1 MKNILFLFM
10 LLPFVCHAQK
20 VTQINKNEICIEGDT
35 ILYFD
40 AEGFSI
46 TEQAHSDSL
55 KTHIGIQRITS
66 KYFFL

>member
-1 MKNILFLFM
+1 M